1 MSQERVARQ
10 SNRPAW
16 WLNSREAGAGE
27 VVGRRRMRIRPR
39 PLAGAEP
46 NRRWR
51 MFVAMYPQ
59 AEHYTRFT
67 ERALPLIALELD
79 TT

>member
-1 MSQERVARQ
+1 
-10 SNRPAW
+10 
-16 WLNSREAGAGE
+16 
-27 VVGRRRMRIRPR
+27 VGRRRMRIRPR
-39 PLAGAEP
+39 PLAGAER